1 MSFGAGLPDTSLG
14 ATVEVS
20 EIESLVKGE
29 LIVGD
34 GSGSPSKLT
43 VGADGCVLAALA
55 SEATGVRWAT
65 ELKVSATAVTATVPY
80 VFANGSSLSDKA
92 LSSFRFGPVDAA
104 APVAQTLTVQG
115 VVAGT
120 SNIGGA
126 NWTFDLSQSTGSA
139 AGGS

>member
-80 VFANGSSLSDKA
+80 VFANGTILTDDSANVLAQRNGTAVQESRIYQ
-92 LSSFRFGPVDAA
+92 SFTDASNRRF
-104 APVAQTLTVQG
+104 
-115 VVAGT
+115 
-120 SNIGGA
+120 
-126 NWTFDLSQSTGSA
+126 
-139 AGGS
+139 